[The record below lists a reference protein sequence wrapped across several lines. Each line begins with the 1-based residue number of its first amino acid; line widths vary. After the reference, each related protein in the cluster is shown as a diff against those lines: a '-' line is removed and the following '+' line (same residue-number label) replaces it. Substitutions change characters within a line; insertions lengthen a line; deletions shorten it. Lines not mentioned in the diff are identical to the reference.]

1 MIDINI
7 VIPTFNE
14 DENIISLLDNIKKNI
29 PLAYITIVD
38 DSKNN
43 NIREILKKNNI
54 NKNIRYIHRINC
66 RGRGSAVLYGFKKL
80 LKKKNKQ
87 IFIEMDADFSHKPSE
102 LKKNIK
108 LFKKKKCDLLI
119 ASRYLPKSKI
129 LNWSLSRRIFSKL
142 SNVLAKTILKIDVK
156 YYTNGF
162 RIYSKEA
169 TLLITNKCGK
179 IGDGF
184 IVLSEIL
191 LVLNINKLKI
201 HEVSTVFINRKRG
214 ESSVNLKLIFQSFF
228 GLIKLFLIKKN
239 YIN

>member
-80 LKKKNKQ
+80 LKKRINKYLLKWMR
-87 IFIEMDADFSHKPSE
+87 IFLISHQS
-102 LKKNIK
+102 LKKI
-108 LFKKKKCDLLI
+108 
-119 ASRYLPKSKI
+119 
-129 LNWSLSRRIFSKL
+129 
-142 SNVLAKTILKIDVK
+142 
-156 YYTNGF
+156 
-162 RIYSKEA
+162 
-169 TLLITNKCGK
+169 
-179 IGDGF
+179 
-184 IVLSEIL
+184 
-191 LVLNINKLKI
+191 
-201 HEVSTVFINRKRG
+201 
-214 ESSVNLKLIFQSFF
+214 
-228 GLIKLFLIKKN
+228 
-239 YIN
+239 